1 MTPPTQIH
9 SPAVEQIGQLARNLH
24 EALRELGY
32 DRALSQVTQEIP
44 DARDRLVYVGKLT
57 EDATHKV
64 LSSVESG
71 LPECEKF
78 QSQASELAKTLRR
91 RADGGS
97 SSSSSAVDRA
107 MFAQCADYADR
118 TAQFGQRQSEIL
130 TDIMMTQTFQDL
142 SGQVIKKVVD
152 IISRTEAQLL
162 QILVDAQPVEMKA
175 PTGATLDGPQVP
187 DKAFKQDDVD
197 DLLAS
202 LGF

>member
-1 MTPPTQIH
+1 MLSTHIH
-9 SPAVEQIGQLARNLH
+9 SPAVEQIGHLARKLH

-32 DRALSQVTQEIP
+32 DRALSRVTQEIP

-64 LSSVESG
+64 LSAVESG

-78 QSQASELAKTLRR
+78 QAQAYELAKSLRH
-91 RADGGS
+91 RADDGN
-97 SSSSSAVDRA
+97 SAASDRA
-107 MFAQCADYADR
+107 MFTQCADYVDL
-118 TAQFGQRQSEIL
+118 TAQFSQRQSEIL

-162 QILVDAQPVEMKA
+162 QILVDAQPVEMEA
-175 PTGATLDGPQVP
+175 PIGASLDGPQVP